1 MEIKKR
7 SGFVTNSYKD
17 SLIMGYAFTRC
28 FKSDSIVVAYIL
40 SFSNWTGEGGG
51 GGGGGDGET
60 PMDCDVGI
68 VGGGLAGLYMA
79 ESLLRHKKETKVC
92 VFERDTRLGGRIYDY
107 FFPQVP
113 DESVG

>member
-1 MEIKKR
+1 MRKVVLPNWKRPTNLIKFLR
-7 SGFVTNSYKD
+7 R
-17 SLIMGYAFTRC
+17 A
-28 FKSDSIVVAYIL
+28 SIIWCIL
-40 SFSNWTGEGGG
+40 YFSNWTGDGGG

-107 FFPQVP
+107 VFPQVP
-113 DESVG
+113 DESVGWWNNF

>member
-1 MEIKKR
+1 
-7 SGFVTNSYKD
+7 
-17 SLIMGYAFTRC
+17 
-28 FKSDSIVVAYIL
+28 
-40 SFSNWTGEGGG
+40 
-51 GGGGGDGET
+51 
-60 PMDCDVGI
+60 MDCDVGI

-113 DESVG
+113 DESVGSWDSFESDTFFTATSRKGLSLWQSSN

>member
-1 MEIKKR
+1 
-7 SGFVTNSYKD
+7 
-17 SLIMGYAFTRC
+17 
-28 FKSDSIVVAYIL
+28 
-40 SFSNWTGEGGG
+40 
-51 GGGGGDGET
+51 
-60 PMDCDVGI
+60 MDCDVGI

-113 DESVG
+113 DESVGSWDSFLYGNPAIDKFPMKRVQ